1 MLMCRRNKG
10 FTLLEVVL
18 AVAIL
23 SLGLVMVVRS
33 YVSSLRAVKTS
44 QNFLAADLLLEKK
57 IWDWEE
63 QVRLATTQPGSVV
76 PGDEEGNFEA
86 PFDNFAYRI
95 WMEEEAESPPLYK
108 STFKVSWQQRKNE
121 HSVSSISYTRKK

>member
-63 QVRLATTQPGSVV
+63 DVRSAPQPGEVV
-76 PGDEEGNFEA
+76 PDGNFKA
-86 PFDNFAYRI
+86 PFDNFTYRI
-95 WMEEEAESPPLYK
+95 WLEEEAESPPLYK